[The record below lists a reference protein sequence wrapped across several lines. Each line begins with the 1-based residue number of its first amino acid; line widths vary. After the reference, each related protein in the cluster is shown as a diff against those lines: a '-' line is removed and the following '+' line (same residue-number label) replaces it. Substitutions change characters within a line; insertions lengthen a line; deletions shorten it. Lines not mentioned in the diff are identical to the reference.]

1 MSDAPGTD
9 SRDPDALDP
18 AAASDPTGTGATA
31 GEPAEDASEAEPAV
45 GGEPIPI
52 SPAEAPPEAAAA
64 EPPRPP
70 ADEKVMPLVDH
81 LGELRRRVAISLLA
95 VVIGAA
101 VGFVFA
107 PQIIELLISPLPNEE
122 VVFLTLSGGFLVWM
136 RISLVFGLLV
146 ALPVVLYQLWA
157 FVAPG
162 LTPDERRAT
171 LPWIPLSV
179 VFFLLGTLV
188 AWVTLPYAV
197 SFLLGFQIEGT
208 LEALPSAEAYFGFV
222 TFIFVIFGLVMQF
235 PIVLV
240 FLSKLGILTVDQLK
254 KARRYVL
261 FGVVVFAVV
270 ITPGGDPISPI
281 VLSGTMYVLY
291 EITIFLLQ
299 RRQAQRVESEAA
311 GFGGAGNA

>member
-1 MSDAPGTD
+1 VPGEATD
-9 SRDPDALDP
+9 EVP
-18 AAASDPTGTGATA
+18 
-31 GEPAEDASEAEPAV
+31 EPAPPLEAAPDPSAL
-45 GGEPIPI
+45 
-52 SPAEAPPEAAAA
+52 AEAPPAAQATDQ
-64 EPPRPP
+64 PPPP
-70 ADEKVMPLVDH
+70 GDEKVMPLVDH

-95 VVIGAA
+95 VVIAAA
-101 VGFVFA
+101 VGFVLA
-107 PQIIELLISPLPNEE
+107 PQIIKLLISPLPNQE

-146 ALPVVLYQLWA
+146 ALPVILYQLWA

-240 FLSKLGILTVDQLK
+240 FLSKLGVLTVEQLK
-254 KARRYVL
+254 QARRYVL

-291 EITIFLLQ
+291 EITIFILQ
-299 RRQAQRVESEAA
+299 RRQSQRVESEAA
-311 GFGGAGNA
+311 GSVGAGNG

>member
-1 MSDAPGTD
+1 MTD
-9 SRDPDALDP
+9 TP
-18 AAASDPTGTGATA
+18 ATGA
-31 GEPAEDASEAEPAV
+31 
-45 GGEPIPI
+45 GGSDDVDEI
-52 SPAEAPPEAAAA
+52 EAPPSDIPQDPTPATATAPS
-64 EPPRPP
+64 PPG
-70 ADEKVMPLVDH
+70 DEKVMPLVDH
-81 LGELRRRVAISLLA
+81 LGELRKRVAISLLA
-95 VVIGAA
+95 VVIGASI
-101 VGFVFA
+101 GFILA
-107 PQIIELLISPLPNEE
+107 PHIIKLLLTPLPEQE
-122 VVFLTLSGGFLVWM
+122 VVFLTLSGGFLVFM
-136 RISLVFGLLV
+136 RIALVFGVLV
-146 ALPVVLYQLWA
+146 ALPVILYQLWA

-188 AWVTLPYAV
+188 AWITLPYAV
-197 SFLLGFQIEGT
+197 QFLLGFQIEGS

-240 FLSKLGILTVDQLK
+240 FLSRLGILTVEQLK
-254 KARRYVL
+254 QARRYVL

-281 VLSGTMYVLY
+281 VLAGTMYVLY

-299 RRQAQRVESEAA
+299 RRRSKVLESEAA
-311 GFGGAGNA
+311 GVGGAGQA

>member
-1 MSDAPGTD
+1 MTDPPVPGAAGSDDGD
-9 SRDPDALDP
+9 DDPDEVD
-18 AAASDPTGTGATA
+18 
-31 GEPAEDASEAEPAV
+31 
-45 GGEPIPI
+45 
-52 SPAEAPPEAAAA
+52 SPVPEAPPPPDASAGSSGGSEAPAPAAGA
-64 EPPRPP
+64 SNAPAATAASSQPPV
-70 ADEKVMPLVDH
+70 DEKVMPLVDH

-101 VGFVFA
+101 IGFVLA
-107 PQIIELLISPLPNEE
+107 PHIIKLLLTPLPNQE
-122 VVFLTLSGGFLVWM
+122 VVFLTLSGGFLVFM
-136 RISLVFGLLV
+136 RIALIFGVLV
-146 ALPVVLYQLWA
+146 ALPVILYQLWA

-162 LTPDERRAT
+162 LTPQERRAT

-197 SFLLGFQIEGT
+197 SFLLSFQIEGS

-240 FLSKLGILTVDQLK
+240 FLSRLGILTVEQLK
-254 KARRYVL
+254 QARRYVL

-281 VLSGTMYVLY
+281 VLAGTMYTLY

-299 RRQAQRVESEAA
+299 RRAQRVATEATEI
-311 GFGGAGNA
+311 GGTGQA